1 MTQQE
6 QHSHSRDTY
15 DLVVIGGGPAGEKG
29 AAQAAYFGKRVA
41 IVERARIGGAV
52 TNTGTLPSKTLQ
64 ATAAHIAEMRDRDE
78 LDMEFRLNEDITVD
92 DLFRRQ
98 REVVRA
104 HLGVVN
110 QNIRRHN
117 IDLIDGAAVV
127 RDPGTVEVT
136 CTGGPPRVLSA
147 RHILIATGSRPSK
160 PEEIPFDGEYVYD
173 SDSILQ
179 MRRIPRSMIVV
190 GAGAI
195 GCEYASLFAA
205 VGVRVTLVDSRERLL
220 PFIDHELTAV
230 LEAQM
235 RARGVNVLYRQRV
248 VGVEVHAAEDRV
260 EVLLK
265 DGYTLSGESLL
276 FVAGRTANT
285 DGIGLAE
292 AGVAVGSH
300 GTIAVDDHYRTS
312 LPGVYAAGDVIG
324 FPALASTSMEQ
335 ARVAVCHA
343 FGFDYKRQVS
353 SLIPYGLFTIPPI
366 STVGASEEDLDH
378 QRRAV
383 SRRPHCVP
391 YERARADPRR
401 CDRAREAA
409 VLAARPASAWR
420 RHRRRGRERTH
431 PPRAGVHVFR
441 GDDRLLHRQ
450 RVQLPDAV
458 RCLQVRRVRR
468 SGQTPGRLDV
478 SLAQRRQELGVAAGA
493 C

>member
-1 MTQQE
+1 MTEQE
-6 QHSHSRDTY
+6 QHSHSRDAY

-117 IDLIDGAAVV
+117 IDLIDGAAVL
-127 RDPGTVEVT
+127 RDAHTVEVT
-136 CTGGPPRVLSA
+136 CTGGPPRVLDA
-147 RHILIATGSRPSK
+147 RYILIATGSRPSK
-160 PEEIPFDGEYVYD
+160 PEEIPFDGEHVYD

-179 MRRIPRSMIVV
+179 MRRIPRSMVVV

-265 DGYTLSGESLL
+265 DGYTLSAESLL
-276 FVAGRTANT
+276 FVAGRSANT
-285 DGIGLAE
+285 HDLGLVE
-292 AGVAVGSH
+292 AGVAIGTH

-366 STVGASEEDLDH
+366 STVGASEEDLIA
-378 QRRAV
+378 RGE
-383 SRRPHCVP
+383 P
-391 YERARADPRR
+391 YLVGRTAYRTNARGQILGDATGLVKLLFSPR
-401 CDRAREAA
+401 DR
-409 VLAARPASAWR
+409 
-420 RHRRRGRERTH
+420 
-431 PPRAGVHVFR
+431 
-441 GDDRLLHRQ
+441 RLLGVGIVGEGASELIHLGQ
-450 RVQLPDAV
+450 ACMHFEGTIDFFIESVFNFPTLSDAYKYAAYDGLGK
-458 RCLQVRRVRR
+458 LQD
-468 SGQTPGRLDV
+468 S
-478 SLAQRRQELGVAAGA
+478 
-493 C
+493 